1 MADLGP
7 ANRFAPLR
15 AADTVKHKLLK
26 GNNKELPSLQVI
38 LAWLLDSNQRAE
50 AEQAVFL
57 EVVPLGPPNVLMNR
71 SPQG

>member
-26 GNNKELPSLQVI
+26 GNSKELPSLQVI
-38 LAWLLDSNQRAE
+38 LAWLLDSKQLAAAE
-50 AEQAVFL
+50 EPEFL
-57 EVVPLGPPNVLMNR
+57 GVVSVPPKDR
-71 SPQG
+71 TSR